1 MFLTSVIVFFIVV
14 HEWDALHLYTAK
26 NLDWMTVCI
35 EQSQENGRSL
45 TWDGFVSLVKEA
57 HRNGD
62 PNVTQMVLDLI
73 YGLRD
78 TKVRIRLLIIIHK
91 FNINSYIDANN
102 LDMFE

>member
-1 MFLTSVIVFFIVV
+1 MFLTSVIVFFIVGR
-14 HEWDALHLYTAK
+14 EWDALHLYIAN
-26 NLDWMTVCI
+26 NLDWMTVWI

-45 TWDGFVSLVKEA
+45 TWDGVVSLVKEA

-78 TKVRIRLLIIIHK
+78 TKVRIILLIITHK
-91 FNINSYIDANN
+91 FNINS
-102 LDMFE
+102 

>member
-1 MFLTSVIVFFIVV
+1 MFLTSVIVFFIVG
-14 HEWDALHLYTAK
+14 HEWDALHLYIAN
-26 NLDWMTVCI
+26 NLDWMTVSI

-45 TWDGFVSLVKEA
+45 TWDGVASLVKEA

-78 TKVRIRLLIIIHK
+78 TKVRIRLLIITHK
-91 FNINSYIDANN
+91 FNINSQIDVNN

>member
-1 MFLTSVIVFFIVV
+1 MFLTSVIVFFIVGR
-14 HEWDALHLYTAK
+14 EWDALHLYIAN
-26 NLDWMTVCI
+26 NLDWMTVWI

-45 TWDGFVSLVKEA
+45 TWDGVVSLVKEA

-78 TKVRIRLLIIIHK
+78 TKVRIRLLIITHK
-91 FNINSYIDANN
+91 FNINS
-102 LDMFE
+102 